1 MTSAS
6 EEAIAGLVGTRW
18 KPALSVEVI
27 DGVAVIT
34 FDLPNEPVNQ
44 LGRGVKAEFVAL
56 VTRLERDTSVYSA
69 VLISG
74 KPEIWIAGADIEE
87 FLELRT
93 STDAERLSRDG
104 QMLLD
109 SIERLRV
116 PRIAAIQGAC
126 LGGGL
131 ERALACRYRIAT
143 DHPKTVLGLPE
154 VQLGLIPGAGGTQ
167 RLPRQIGL
175 TAALDMILTG
185 KNVRGRKALSLGLVD
200 ELVHPSILRTVAI
213 QRAREVAEGRRKSDR
228 FRGGVKG
235 FVLDRNPAG
244 RALVLRQAREK
255 TLEKSRGHYPALL
268 AAIEV
273 VAAGYTKGAAHGYRE
288 ESRRFGEMAMTDVS
302 KQLIFLFFA
311 TSALKKDSGVDPEQ
325 YPEVPVSSFEP
336 LPVEKIG
343 ILGAGFMGAGIATV
357 AVQQGTLVR
366 LKDADHG
373 RVAKGYAAV
382 REVLRDSLKKKR
394 ITQTQFNDYMA
405 LVGGTVD
412 YTGFGN
418 VDLVIEAVFEDL
430 AIKHQVLRET
440 EASVHPSAIFAS
452 NTSTIPIAQIAQASS
467 RPERVIGMHFFSPVH
482 KMPLLEVITTAETDP
497 QVTATV
503 VGYGKKLGK
512 TVIVVNDG
520 PGFYVNRIL
529 SPYINEAGLL
539 LDQGVAVDII
549 DKALLDFGFPVGPIT
564 LIDEVGLDVAVKAG
578 KIMAEAFPDRMQ
590 PAKSIQAVV
599 AAGRYGRNS
608 KKGFYS
614 YDNDGKKGDV
624 DPGVY
629 SLFLSSGR
637 TPIVES
643 IASSNTDAPAH
654 PEMPAV
660 QIQQRTV
667 LAMLN
672 EAARC
677 LSEGIIRSARDGD
690 VGAVFGIGF
699 PPFRGGPFR
708 HMDSLGVP
716 IVVQRLE
723 DLNARFPGRFEPAEI
738 LLDMARRR
746 QVFYA
751 DERV

>member
-1 MTSAS
+1 
-6 EEAIAGLVGTRW
+6 
-18 KPALSVEVI
+18 
-27 DGVAVIT
+27 
-34 FDLPNEPVNQ
+34 
-44 LGRGVKAEFVAL
+44 
-56 VTRLERDTSVYSA
+56 
-69 VLISG
+69 
-74 KPEIWIAGADIEE
+74 
-87 FLELRT
+87 
-93 STDAERLSRDG
+93 
-104 QMLLD
+104 MLLD
-109 SIERLRV
+109 SIERLRIPV
-116 PRIAAIQGAC
+116 VAAIHGAC

-131 ERALACRYRIAT
+131 ETALACRYRIAT

-185 KNVRGRKALSLGLVD
+185 KTVRGKKALQLGLVD
-200 ELVHPSILRTVAI
+200 ELVHPSILRTVSI
-213 QRAREVAEGRRKSDR
+213 QRAREVAEGQRKSHR

-268 AAIEV
+268 AAIDV
-273 VAAGYTKGAAHGYRE
+273 IAAGYTKGTAFGYRE

-302 KQLIFLFFA
+302 RQLIFLFFA
-311 TSALKKDSGVDPEQ
+311 TTALKKDPGVDPAQ
-325 YPEVPVSSFEP
+325 YPDVPVSAFDP
-336 LPVEKIG
+336 LPVEKIA
-343 ILGAGFMGAGIATV
+343 IIGAGFMGAGIATV
-357 AVQQGTLVR
+357 AVQHGTLVR

-382 REVLRDSLKKKR
+382 REVLRESLKKKR
-394 ITQTQFNDYMA
+394 MTPTQYGDYMA
-405 LVGGTVD
+405 LLGGTVD

-430 AIKHQVLRET
+430 AIKHQVLREA
-440 EASVHPSAIFAS
+440 EASVHPSTIFAS

-467 RPERVIGMHFFSPVH
+467 RPERIIGMHFFSPVH
-482 KMPLLEVITTAETDP
+482 KMPLLEVITTAENHP
-497 QVTATV
+497 QVIATV

-520 PGFYVNRIL
+520 PGFYANRIL

-590 PAKSIQAVV
+590 PAKSIQALV
-599 AAGRYGRNS
+599 AAGRYGRKS
-608 KKGFYS
+608 KKGFYT
-614 YDNDGKKGDV
+614 YDKDGKKGDV
-624 DPGVY
+624 DQSVY
-629 SLFLSSGR
+629 GLFLPSGR

-643 IASSNTDAPAH
+643 IASTSPDIPSH

-708 HMDSLGVP
+708 HMDALGVN